1 MPSAFHPGPNPI
13 GTSTGETDSINEQ
26 AIRNLVHGF
35 YDEVRGDPLIGPMF
49 DTHIASDAWP
59 AHLAK
64 MCDFWSS
71 VVFKSGRYNGRP
83 LPPHMAIGNISDT
96 QFERWL
102 TLFRPV
108 ARRTLPPQHA
118 ARAIMQAERM
128 ADSFRL
134 SLAFNRGDDITSLK
148 PLPRETRS

>member
-1 MPSAFHPGPNPI
+1 MPTAFHPGPKPI
-13 GTSTGETDSINEQ
+13 GASSEEADSIGEQ
-26 AIRNLVHGF
+26 AIRDLVHGF
-35 YDEVRGDPLIGPMF
+35 YDEVRNDPVIGPMF
-49 DTHIASDAWP
+49 DTHIASEAWP

-71 VVFKSGRYNGRP
+71 VVLKSGRYDGRP
-83 LPPHMAIGNISDT
+83 LPPHMALGDISDV
-96 QFERWL
+96 QFDRWL

-134 SLAFNRGDDITSLK
+134 ALAFSRGDDITSMK
-148 PLPRETRS
+148 PLPREATS

>member
-1 MPSAFHPGPNPI
+1 MPTAFHPGPKPI
-13 GTSTGETDSINEQ
+13 GSSSDETDSIGEQ
-26 AIRNLVHGF
+26 AIRDLVHGF
-35 YDEVRGDPLIGPMF
+35 YDEVRNDPLIGPMF
-49 DTHIASDAWP
+49 DAHIASEAWP
-59 AHLAK
+59 VHLAK

-71 VVFKSGRYNGRP
+71 VVLKSGRYDGRP
-83 LPPHMAIGNISDT
+83 LPPHMAIGNISDA

-102 TLFRPV
+102 ILFRPV

-134 SLAFNRGDDITSLK
+134 SLAFSRGDDITDMK
-148 PLPRETRS
+148 PLPREAST